1 MQKGDLVKV
10 SESVH
15 NPKTLFRTVEHGK
28 WAENSRYVEL
38 PLLIGKA
45 GIVTLGDEDLDY
57 CGVLHVAFGS
67 TVVRAYHNYFTKFK
81 KV

>member
-15 NPKTLFRTVEHGK
+15 NPKTLFRIIEHGK
-28 WAENSRYVEL
+28 WAENFRYVEL
-38 PLLIGKA
+38 PLLIDKT
-45 GIVTLGDEDLDY
+45 GIVTLVDGGDY